1 MTRVF
6 AALVFVF
13 GFAALSLLPALGKT
27 ARADPAMWVVRD
39 ADSTLYLLGT
49 SHMVKPG
56 TAWRSDKLDAAF
68 AASED
73 VWLETSGLDET
84 VKVQALVIRLG
95 LDPKH
100 PLSTKLTPEIDVR
113 LKEVAAQAGVDGR
126 ILQPMR
132 PWLAALTIVAT
143 PLLKAGYDPKQGV
156 DQVLERD
163 TAAANKKLRTFET
176 PEEQIKFFANLP
188 QEVELAFLS
197 QSLVEA
203 ETVISSIEQMTAAW
217 LAGDVEG
224 LDADLMAQMQAE
236 APEIYDALIVQ
247 RNAAWTDA
255 LAKRLEGKGTSFV
268 AVGAAHL
275 SGAEGLPERLK
286 ARGFEVTRYQ

>member
-1 MTRVF
+1 MRKLV
-6 AALVFVF
+6 AALLFVV
-13 GFAALSLLPALGKT
+13 GFASGGQ
-27 ARADPAMWVVRD
+27 ADPAMWVVRD
-39 ADSTLYLLGT
+39 QDSTLYLLGT
-49 SHMVKPG
+49 FHAVKTG

-84 VKVQALVIRLG
+84 AKVQALVIRLG

-100 PLSTKLTPEIDVR
+100 PLSTKLTPEIDAQ
-113 LKEVAAQAGVDGR
+113 LKQVAAEAGVDAR

-156 DQVLERD
+156 DRVLERE
-163 TAAANKKLRTFET
+163 TAAAGKTLQAFET
-176 PEEQIKFFANLP
+176 PEEQIEFFANLS
-188 QEVELAFLS
+188 QETEVAFLS
-197 QSLVEA
+197 QSLIEA
-203 ETVISSIEQMTAAW
+203 ETMLGSIGQMTQAW
-217 LAGDVEG
+217 LAGD
-224 LDADLMAQMQAE
+224 LDALNAALMAEMQAT
-236 APEIYDALIVQ
+236 APEIYDALIVR
-247 RNAAWTDA
+247 RNAAWTEA
-255 LAKRLEGKGTSFV
+255 LVDRLAGQGTSFV

-275 SGAEGLPERLK
+275 SGAGSLPDLLR